1 MHFTYDALGPRLS
14 KRFGA
19 EYTQWLWDGDVP
31 LHEWKERLPEHYD
44 VETGESFADLDAAV
58 ASLVDATN
66 RDFTTWLFEP
76 DGHRP
81 MAKLSGREQL
91 SIITDHL
98 GTPVAA
104 YDGSGVQRFSR
115 SLDIY
120 GGELAGEGSPSIP
133 FRYPGQYFDVET
145 GLSYNRFRYYDPGE
159 GVYLSVDP
167 IGLAGGNPTLYGYVG
182 DVNGE
187 VDVFGLTNNP
197 LDFLRTAL
205 NNQGINTGDPVP
217 GNFKEKWTDVTSNVK
232 YEVRIHPAN
241 PQYATGDIFRVAR
254 KRPGLNAQ
262 GQGLGMEYLDSNGDW
277 HNTSKLKPGYPNGT
291 VNPDFDVN
299 AARDTHMNKP
309 NTCP

>member
-1 MHFTYDALGPRLS
+1 MHFTYDALGRRLS

-81 MAKLSGREQL
+81 MAKLSGRERL

-187 VDVFGLTNNP
+187 VDVFGLN
-197 LDFLRTAL
+197 TAPEKAAAWEFRF
-205 NNQGINTGDPVP
+205 NTQIPAHEKYNAAKGKLAKVAERNSWTKSPRHTRMNGRDVYFDTR
-217 GNFKEKWTDVTSNVK
+217 GNLYGADTQHGRFEYHDKKGN
-232 YEVRIHPAN
+232 H
-241 PQYATGDIFRVAR
+241 
-254 KRPGLNAQ
+254 
-262 GQGLGMEYLDSNGDW
+262 LGEFNIDGEQTKPIDK
-277 HNTSKLKPGYPNGT
+277 TRKLK
-291 VNPDFDVN
+291 
-299 AARDTHMNKP
+299 
-309 NTCP
+309 CP